1 MKTLY
6 ERLEPE
12 IIEGLEHNE
21 ERYPET
27 INVIV
32 NELKSHK
39 FWQDLTIGQARS
51 VILFSDFPMVKVT
64 RTTLLWGENIIK
76 DEE

>member
-6 ERLEPE
+6 ERLEPSVL
-12 IIEGLEHNE
+12 EGLEHNE

-27 INVIV
+27 VSIIV

-39 FWQDLTIGQARS
+39 FWPDLTIGRVRQI
-51 VILFSDFPMVKVT
+51 ILFSDFPMVKVT

>member
-12 IIEGLEHNE
+12 ILEGLEYNKKQHE
-21 ERYPET
+21 LVVSG
-27 INVIV
+27 VIS
-32 NELKSHK
+32 NLKSHK
-39 FWQDLTIGQARS
+39 FWQDLTISQARS
-51 VILFSDFPMVKVT
+51 VILFSDYPMVKVT
-64 RTTLLWGENIIK
+64 NMTLLWGENIIK